1 MARAALM
8 VVVFLAW
15 TAVVATA
22 ADPEP
27 QLPKLDP
34 EDLQTEPAAP
44 GGIDARGL
52 PPTVAV
58 CQDGKRCWVAKTVEE
73 CRPPLRLYRLVIDD
87 AGKREAD
94 VALEACEATLKEH
107 GVTAPPRPD

>member
-1 MARAALM
+1 MVRAALV
-8 VVVFLAW
+8 VVVFAY
-15 TAVVATA
+15 TAVLA

-34 EDLQTEPAAP
+34 EEVQTGPAAP
-44 GGIDARGL
+44 GGIDARAL
-52 PPTVAV
+52 PPRVAV
-58 CQDGKRCWVAKTVEE
+58 CQDGKRCWIAKTVEE
-73 CRPPLRLYRLVIDD
+73 CRPPYHLYRLVIDD

-94 VALEACEATLKEH
+94 VALEACEATMKEH